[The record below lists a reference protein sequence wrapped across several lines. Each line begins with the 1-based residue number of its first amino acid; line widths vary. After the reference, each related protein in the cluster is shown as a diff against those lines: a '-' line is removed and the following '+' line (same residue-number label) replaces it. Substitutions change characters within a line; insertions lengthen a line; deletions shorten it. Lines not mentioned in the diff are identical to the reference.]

1 MRLTFTYLYWNDRLL
16 EARCGPELELFLFRI
31 QAFYNFHLHN
41 SQKYKLSIAPYIYGQ
56 ENKESW
62 FQSFNK
68 MNNSTTRL
76 ERSKSGKDL
85 DGNKGATERT

>member
-1 MRLTFTYLYWNDRLL
+1 MWTRAWKK
-16 EARCGPELELFLFRI
+16 LFLFRI

-62 FQSFNK
+62 FQSFFK

-85 DGNKGATERT
+85 DGNKGATERTWLNSYLFTIQSAQ